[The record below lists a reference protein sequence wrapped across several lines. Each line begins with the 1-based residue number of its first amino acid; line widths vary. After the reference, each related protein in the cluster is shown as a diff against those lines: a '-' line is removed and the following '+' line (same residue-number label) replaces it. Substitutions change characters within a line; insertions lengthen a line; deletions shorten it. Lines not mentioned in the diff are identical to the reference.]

1 MPTPLLFQPFTL
13 RGLTLCNRIVVSPMC
28 EYSCIDGYAN
38 DWHMVH
44 LGSRAVGGAGLVIT
58 EATAVVPEG
67 RISPADLGIWTDAHG
82 EALAP
87 IVKFIHG
94 QKRAAGI
101 QLAHAGRKASTD
113 VPWEG
118 RALVPLERGGWQ
130 AVGPTREPFTEG
142 YPIPRALD
150 AAAIAAVVDGFRAA
164 ARRALAVGFDV
175 AEIHAAHGYLIHE
188 FLSPLSNTRTDSYG
202 GCFDNRVRLCLE
214 VTAAVRDVW
223 PARLPVFVRISTT
236 DWVEGGWD
244 VDQSVELARRLKA
257 LGVDLVDCSSG
268 GNVATASI
276 PIGPAYQVPAAGRV
290 RREAGIATGAVGL
303 ITTAAQANAILESG
317 DADCVL
323 LARAMLRDPYWPLH
337 AAQEMDVAADWP
349 VQYLRAAPKDA
360 VAR

>member
-1 MPTPLLFQPFTL
+1 MPPLFEPFTL
-13 RGLTLCNRIVVSPMC
+13 RDLTLSNRIVVSPMC
-28 EYSCIDGYAN
+28 EYSSVDGFAN

-67 RISPADLGIWTDAHG
+67 RISPADLGIWSDAHA

-87 IVKFIHG
+87 VVGFIHG

-118 RALVPLERGGWQ
+118 RAMVPPERGGWQ
-130 AVGPTREPFTEG
+130 AVGPTTEPFTHG
-142 YPIPRALD
+142 YPIPHALD
-150 AAAIAAVVDGFRAA
+150 EAGIAAVIDGFRAA
-164 ARRALAVGFDV
+164 ARRALAAGFDV
-175 AEIHAAHGYLIHE
+175 VEVHAAHGYLIHE
-188 FLSPLSNTRTDSYG
+188 FLSPLSNTRTDTYG
-202 GCFDNRVRLCLE
+202 GSFDNRVRLCLE
-214 VTAAVRDVW
+214 VVAAVRGVW
-223 PARLPVFVRISTT
+223 PDRLPLFVRISTT

-244 VDQSVELARRLKA
+244 VEQSIELARRLKG

-268 GNVATASI
+268 GNVATATI
-276 PIGPAYQVPAAGRV
+276 PTGPGYQVPAAGRI

-303 ITTAAQANAILESG
+303 ITTAPQANAILEAG
-317 DADCVL
+317 EADCVL

-337 AAQEMDVAADWP
+337 AAQELGVATDWP
-349 VQYLRAAPKDA
+349 VQYLRAAPRDA